1 MKPSTP
7 TSPLSS
13 PPEKNSL
20 EDLVAVRV
28 VRMAEII
35 CRISSYTMEA
45 NFGLRSTDLRILN
58 ALENRKLLTV
68 SEIARR
74 THVDKAWI
82 SRSLNQLEEKRL
94 IKRAIDKAD
103 SRCILI
109 TLTKRGSNLLEK
121 VRPVAQASEGQMLT
135 GLNRAKFKTEL
146 DQLMENLEQRLA
158 DVTKNID
165 K

>member
-1 MKPSTP
+1 MKPSKPASQISTAP
-7 TSPLSS
+7 I
-13 PPEKNSL
+13 KNSL

-35 CRISSYTMEA
+35 HRISSFTIEA

-58 ALENRKLLTV
+58 TLENRKSLTV

-94 IKRAIDKAD
+94 IKRTIDKDD

-109 TLTKRGSNLLEK
+109 TLTKRGSNLLDK
-121 VRPVAQASEGQMLT
+121 VRPVAQSSEAIVLE
-135 GLNRAKFKTEL
+135 GLNSAKFKKEL
-146 DQLMENLEQRLA
+146 NQLMENLEQRLA
-158 DVTKNID
+158 AVSKDSD